1 MSKVLEGQLSAA
13 GLRFAIV
20 VSRFNSF
27 ITERLLGGAMDALT
41 RAGGSAD
48 LIDVIK
54 VPGSWEVPMIAGEVA
69 RQDRYDAVICLS
81 AVIRGDT
88 PHFDY
93 VAAEAAKGIAHVA
106 AETGVP
112 VAFGV
117 LTTNTLEQAIDRAGA
132 KGGNKGFDAAM
143 TAIDRKSTR
152 LNSSHVVISYAV
164 FCLKKQ
170 KKTHIARQQCQVS
183 IIYDIRSRLATSS

>member
-1 MSKVLEGQLSAA
+1 MAYKTTEGRLDAK
-13 GLRFAIV
+13 GLKFAIL

-27 ITERLLGGAMDALT
+27 ITERLLGGALDALERT
-41 RAGGSAD
+41 GCEGAD
-48 LIDVIK
+48 IEIVK
-54 VPGSWEVPMIAGEVA
+54 VPGSWEMPVAAAELA
-69 RQDRYDAVICLS
+69 RQKRHNAIICLG

-93 VAAEAAKGIAHVA
+93 VAGEAAKGLGQVA
-106 AETGVP
+106 MQTGVP

-143 TAIDRKSTR
+143 TAIEMAR
-152 LNSSHVVISYAV
+152 LMVD
-164 FCLKKQ
+164 L
-170 KKTHIARQQCQVS
+170 
-183 IIYDIRSRLATSS
+183 RSGA

>member
-1 MSKVLEGQLSAA
+1 MPRVIEGQLTATD
-13 GLRFAIV
+13 LRFAII

-27 ITERLLGGAMDALT
+27 ITERLLAGAMDALT
-41 RAGGSAD
+41 RAGASQD
-48 LIDVIK
+48 MIDIVK
-54 VPGSWEVPMIAGEVA
+54 VPGSWEVPLVAGEVA
-69 RQDRYDAVICLS
+69 RQHRYDAVICLS

-106 AETGVP
+106 SETGVP

-143 TAIDRKSTR
+143 TAVEMANLMRS
-152 LNSSHVVISYAV
+152 L
-164 FCLKKQ
+164 
-170 KKTHIARQQCQVS
+170 RQG
-183 IIYDIRSRLATSS
+183 

>member
-1 MSKVLEGQLSAA
+1 MPKVFEGQLSAA
-13 GLRFAIV
+13 GLRLAVI

-27 ITERLLGGAMDALT
+27 ITERLLAGAMDALT
-41 RAGGSAD
+41 RTGAD
-48 LIDVIK
+48 PQLIDVVK
-54 VPGSWEVPMIAGEVA
+54 VPGSWEVPLVASELA
-69 RQDRYDAVICLS
+69 RQHRYDALICLS
-81 AVIRGDT
+81 AVIRGET

-93 VAAEAAKGIAHVA
+93 VAAEAAKGIAQIA

-143 TAIDRKSTR
+143 SAIETANLLRA
-152 LNSSHVVISYAV
+152 L
-164 FCLKKQ
+164 
-170 KKTHIARQQCQVS
+170 RQ
-183 IIYDIRSRLATSS
+183 AT